1 MHSLCSRVPQKSW
14 RGKETLA
21 SMAFSQVYF
30 MATLV
35 WGKAQELAFRTIF
48 GRTNLDS
55 CVVCSETDGWWN
67 LGQESGFFQH
77 SLAGK
82 CPFSLFLSLTSIM
95 ISCICYYDPK
105 TVASSCADYC
115 LCHLNREFLW
125 FAGVNLSRLR
135 LLWNIFC
142 AWLHWNIRFWSQKPL
157 LCFLALRSHSSSL
170 FFFSLQNYNG
180 VTDVELRIALPEKT
194 TISVRVRKNSTTD
207 QVYQVRPV
215 EQSAVLAASYLVCW
229 ETHYFAL
236 L

>member
-1 MHSLCSRVPQKSW
+1 MHSLCSRVPQKPW

-82 CPFSLFLSLTSIM
+82 CPFTPFCHWQALWFLAFVITTLKQW
-95 ISCICYYDPK
+95 PQ
-105 TVASSCADYC
+105 SCADYC

-125 FAGVNLSRLR
+125 FAGVNLCGLR

-157 LCFLALRSHSSSL
+157 LCF
-170 FFFSLQNYNG
+170 FSLA
-180 VTDVELRIALPEKT
+180 VTQLSTVFLLFTELQRRDRRGATDSPP
-194 TISVRVRKNSTTD
+194 RKD
-207 QVYQVRPV
+207 HHLCQGP
-215 EQSAVLAASYLVCW
+215 
-229 ETHYFAL
+229 
-236 L
+236 